1 MRKVTY
7 GAAVTLDGFLAG
19 PDESMDWLRFS
30 DEAARIN
37 TTSWEGIDTTL
48 LGRRTYQFAERSG
61 GTAAFKSLKTY
72 VFSRT
77 LKAVEG
83 AELVRGDAI
92 PFVSSLKSAEGGG
105 ILVMGGGELATAL
118 IGGGLV
124 DEITMNIH
132 PLLLGSGAR
141 MIGRIAERVEL
152 ELVEGRP
159 IAQDCLFARY
169 RVQTP
174 I

>member
-7 GAAVTLDGFLAG
+7 GAAVSLDGFLAG
-19 PDESMDWLRFS
+19 PDEAMDWLRFS
-30 DEAARIN
+30 GEAVRIS
-37 TTSWEGIDTTL
+37 TQSWEGIDTML
-48 LGRRTYQFAERSG
+48 LGRKTYRFAERSG
-61 GTAAFKSLKTY
+61 GVAAFNDLKTY

-77 LKAVEG
+77 LEAVEG

-92 PFVSSLKSAEGGG
+92 PFVTNLKSAEGRG

-132 PLLLGSGAR
+132 PLLLGGGAR
-141 MIGRIAERVEL
+141 MIGPIAERVEL
-152 ELVEGRP
+152 ELVEGRA

-169 RVQTP
+169 RVQAP
-174 I
+174 A